1 MKNVGKINIASQLV
15 PISLIWVNRE
25 GRQRKELEVKD
36 LERSLER
43 IGLIHPIVIT
53 KEFELK
59 TGERRW
65 TAAKN
70 LGWTEI
76 LARFA
81 EDLSPTEARILE
93 LEENAKRQ
101 DLPWRDT
108 ATAIVEIHQL
118 YLELDP
124 LWTQAQTAE
133 SLSSGEG
140 HVSLY
145 LKVGAHLNDPRV
157 GQASS
162 AREAYNI
169 LSRREVR
176 AAGEELNE
184 MIEFAREMWP
194 ERHGGLPAPA
204 IPQEVVAAALQ
215 AASAA
220 EPLPAGELSTTPLG
234 TTPLVSSQRTP
245 LPVYQPIDPT
255 SNAGV
260 AESLGTPLV
269 TETTQVEPLSPAPQV
284 KGEH

>member
-1 MKNVGKINIASQLV
+1 MQTVGKINSASQLV

-118 YLELDP
+118 YLVFWP
-124 LWTQAQTAE
+124 LA
-133 SLSSGEG
+133 
-140 HVSLY
+140 
-145 LKVGAHLNDPRV
+145 
-157 GQASS
+157 
-162 AREAYNI
+162 
-169 LSRREVR
+169 VR
-176 AAGEELNE
+176 
-184 MIEFAREMWP
+184 
-194 ERHGGLPAPA
+194 
-204 IPQEVVAAALQ
+204 
-215 AASAA
+215 
-220 EPLPAGELSTTPLG
+220 
-234 TTPLVSSQRTP
+234 
-245 LPVYQPIDPT
+245 
-255 SNAGV
+255 
-260 AESLGTPLV
+260 
-269 TETTQVEPLSPAPQV
+269 
-284 KGEH
+284 